1 MKMTKEQAMAWA
13 IALKRDKTVGD
24 GVTDTNGVDG
34 FEDGTEEYQN
44 IDDIY
49 DDFSFY
55 LIARLIGE
63 PVWEIDFKLFT
74 IDSLMTLRGITDKS
88 DRLKCYECY
97 VEYLKEFGKPYTAEG
112 LDEILEDYPIGEA
125 NLFE

>member
-13 IALKRDKTVGD
+13 IALKRDKAVGN

-49 DDFSFY
+49 NDFSFY

-74 IDSLMTLRGITDKS
+74 IDSLMALRGITDTSNRHK
-88 DRLKCYECY
+88 CY

>member
-1 MKMTKEQAMAWA
+1 MKMTKEQAMGWA
-13 IALKRDKTVGD
+13 IALKKDQTVGN
-24 GVTDTNGVDG
+24 GVTDTSSVDG
-34 FEDGTEEYQN
+34 FEDGTEEYQT

-88 DRLKCYECY
+88 NRHKCY

-112 LDEILEDYPIGEA
+112 LDEILEDYPVGEA

>member
-24 GVTDTNGVDG
+24 GVTNTNGVDG

-74 IDSLMTLRGITDKS
+74 IDSLMTLKGITDKS
-88 DRLKCYECY
+88 NRHKCY
-97 VEYLKEFGKPYTAEG
+97 VEYLKEFGKPYTAER
-112 LDEILEDYPIGEA
+112 LDEILEDYPVGEA

>member
-13 IALKRDKTVGD
+13 IALKRDKTVGN
-24 GVTDTNGVDG
+24 GVADTSSVDG
-34 FEDGTEEYQN
+34 FTEAFDEYQN

-74 IDSLMTLRGITDKS
+74 INSLMTLRGITDTSNRHK
-88 DRLKCYECY
+88 CY

-112 LDEILEDYPIGEA
+112 LDEILEDYPVGEA

>member
-1 MKMTKEQAMAWA
+1 MKKEQAMAWA
-13 IALKRDKTVGD
+13 IALKRDKTVGN
-24 GVTDTNGVDG
+24 GVVSTNSVDG
-34 FEDGTEEYQN
+34 FNEGSDDYQD

-49 DDFSFY
+49 DDLSFY

-74 IDSLMTLRGITDKS
+74 IDSLMALRGITDKS
-88 DRLKCYECY
+88 NRHKCY

-112 LDEILEDYPIGEA
+112 LDEILEDYPVGEA

>member
-1 MKMTKEQAMAWA
+1 MKMTKEQTMAWA
-13 IALKRDKTVGD
+13 IALKRDKTVGN
-24 GVTDTNGVDG
+24 GVADTSSVDG
-34 FEDGTEEYQN
+34 FTEAFDEYQN

-88 DRLKCYECY
+88 DFKQKYY
-97 VEYLKEFGKPYTAEG
+97 AEFCEKYGEAYTAEG
-112 LDEILEDYPIGEA
+112 LDEILEDYPVGEA

>member
-13 IALKRDKTVGD
+13 IALKRDKKFGD
-24 GVTDTNGVDG
+24 GVTDTSSVDG
-34 FEDGTEEYQN
+34 FEDGTEEYQT

-74 IDSLMTLRGITDKS
+74 IDSLMKSLRITDKS
-88 DRLKCYECY
+88 DFKQKYYAGFCEKYGEA
-97 VEYLKEFGKPYTAEG
+97 YTAEG
-112 LDEILEDYPIGEA
+112 LDEILENYPCGEA
-125 NLFE
+125 NLFD

>member
-13 IALKRDKTVGD
+13 IALKRDKTVGN
-24 GVTDTNGVDG
+24 GVVSTNSVDG
-34 FEDGTEEYQN
+34 FNEGSDDYQD

-49 DDFSFY
+49 DDLSFY

-74 IDSLMTLRGITDKS
+74 IDSLMALRGITDKS
-88 DRLKCYECY
+88 KRHKCY

-112 LDEILEDYPIGEA
+112 LDEILEDYPVGEA

>member
-13 IALKRDKTVGD
+13 IALKRDKTIGN
-24 GVTDTNGVDG
+24 GVTDTSSVDG
-34 FEDGTEEYQN
+34 FEDGTEEYQT

-88 DRLKCYECY
+88 NRHKCY

-112 LDEILEDYPIGEA
+112 LDKILENYPCGEA

>member
-1 MKMTKEQAMAWA
+1 MTKEQAMGWA
-13 IALKRDKTVGD
+13 IALKKDKTHG
-24 GVTDTNGVDG
+24 NGVSNTSSVD
-34 FEDGTEEYQN
+34 DYQN

-49 DDFSFY
+49 DELSFY

-88 DRLKCYECY
+88 NRHKCY

-112 LDEILEDYPIGEA
+112 LDEILDDYPIGEA

>member
-1 MKMTKEQAMAWA
+1 MKMTKEEAMAWA
-13 IALKRDKTVGD
+13 IALKRDKTVG
-24 GVTDTNGVDG
+24 NGVSDIN
-34 FEDGTEEYQN
+34 EDNDDYQN

-88 DRLKCYECY
+88 NRHKCYI
-97 VEYLKEFGKPYTAEG
+97 EYLKEFGKPYTVEWI
-112 LDEILEDYPIGEA
+112 DEILEDYHVGEA
-125 NLFE
+125 NLLNE

>member
-13 IALKRDKTVGD
+13 IALKRDKTIGN

-74 IDSLMTLRGITDKS
+74 IDSLMTLRGITAKS
-88 DRLKCYECY
+88 NRHKCN